1 MNTLAHEK
9 QALARTVTFRE
20 DMMRVSLSDG
30 REIGVPLDWFP
41 RLKGATSAQRENFRL
56 IAGGVGIHFPD
67 VDEDVSV
74 EGLLR

>member
-1 MNTLAHEK
+1 MKNRP
-9 QALARTVTFRE
+9 LARSVSFQQ
-20 DMMRVSLSDG
+20 DKMHVSLSDG
-30 REIGVPLDWFP
+30 REIAVPPDWFP
-41 RLKGATSAQRENFRL
+41 RLKDASQAQRENFRL

>member
-1 MNTLAHEK
+1 MNILAHEK
-9 QALARTVTFRE
+9 QALARTVTFQQ
-20 DMMRVSLSDG
+20 DKMRVALSDG
-30 REIGVPLDWFP
+30 REIAVPLDWFP
-41 RLKGATSAQRENFRL
+41 RLKSASQAQRENFRL

>member
-1 MNTLAHEK
+1 MNTNLLAH
-9 QALARTVTFRE
+9 TVTFTQNT
-20 DMMRVSLSDG
+20 MRVALSDG
-30 REIGVPLDWFP
+30 REIAVPLDWFP
-41 RLKGATSAQRENFRL
+41 RLKGASQALRENFRL